1 MNPQVKQIANRIKEL
16 REILELSKEELAG
29 KVGISAEQYDIYERA
44 GEDIPIGVLYGL
56 AACMNVDPTVLL
68 SGDMQRMAEY
78 TIVRGGKGVQVE
90 RYEGYDFTSLAY
102 NFQHRQMEPMI
113 VHVSSAHP
121 ELITHG
127 GQEFNYILSGTVK
140 LVIGKREFVLRAG
153 DSIYFNPAI
162 PHGQQALDGDAT
174 FLTVINE

>member
-1 MNPQVKQIANRIKEL
+1 
-16 REILELSKEELAG
+16 
-29 KVGISAEQYDIYERA
+29 
-44 GEDIPIGVLYGL
+44 
-56 AACMNVDPTVLL
+56 
-68 SGDMQRMAEY
+68 
-78 TIVRGGKGVQVE
+78 
-90 RYEGYDFTSLAY
+90 
-102 NFQHRQMEPMI
+102 MI